1 MTDGGFRWLLDTDL
15 PPVRGGGVDAV
26 HALDIAR
33 RPGRTGIREATALDR
48 CLVTCDQEFR
58 GVWLLTGEHKGI
70 VIFEAQPLD
79 HHEVERNLSMLEFRL
94 QQYGDTSPAGN
105 RYLLRTDRT
114 VARIM
119 DDGAEEELAPWKQV
133 KTASAPGS

>member
-1 MTDGGFRWLLDTDL
+1 MADGGFRWLLDTDL
-15 PPVRGGGVDAV
+15 PAVRGGGGDVI
-26 HALDIAR
+26 HAQDISR
-33 RPGRTGIREATALDR
+33 RPGRTGIREATDLER

-58 GVWLLTGEHKGI
+58 GVWLLTGAHEGI

-94 QQYGDTSPAGN
+94 QQYGDTSLAGN

-114 VARIM
+114 VARIQ
-119 DDGAEEELAPWKQV
+119 DDGTEVELAPWKQV
-133 KTASAPGS
+133 KASSVPQ